1 MNTTNV
7 IAQLQTPEN
16 QANLI
21 LQIIYAL
28 LSFICAVIVLIVKRQ
43 MSNVQKTTKENTTA
57 LQSQQMEI
65 QNRIEVMSNM
75 VDTLSQ
81 QRSLP
86 VSTRTEVMLTA
97 RKANEPITPR
107 SEPYTEELVNLAH
120 LVTNNLIS
128 HVVLKDGAA
137 YYV

>member
-107 SEPYTEELVNLAH
+107 SEPYTEELVNLDH